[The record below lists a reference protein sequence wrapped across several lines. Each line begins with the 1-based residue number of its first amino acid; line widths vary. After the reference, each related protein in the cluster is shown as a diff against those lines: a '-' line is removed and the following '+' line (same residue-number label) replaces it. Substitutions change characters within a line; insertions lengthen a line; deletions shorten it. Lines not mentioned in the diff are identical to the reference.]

1 MTMFITGGTSSIGRV
16 LVKELAAK
24 GIQTRVLVRKS
35 SNRNMLE
42 LPGVEFVDGDVTD
55 LEAIQIGMEG
65 CQSVTHLAA
74 IVGHNVPET
83 EWWRVNR
90 DGSRNVLQ
98 AAHDLQVNSMVQVS
112 TLSVLG
118 HTQPGEIADETR
130 PIDPTR
136 YVNLY
141 QKTKHAA
148 DDIARDYAA
157 KGLSVK
163 IVYPA
168 FGYGCSQATSH
179 PSLQDQ
185 TLLRMAAGKPVA
197 IMGSGKNRLCLSYYK
212 DTVAG
217 ILLAHEKGRTGEGYI
232 LGNDNLTFREIWD
245 AVAEV
250 LGKKP
255 PRRRI
260 PLSILKLVS
269 IGSRVLT
276 GKSVFPP
283 DFFEMLGLDWCF
295 SNRKAKESLGWQP
308 HSFLEGLRETWM
320 EYQKQGWSHGF
331 TAYRY
336 P

>member
-16 LVKELAAK
+16 LVRELSAK
-24 GIQTRVLVRKS
+24 GIPVRVMVRKN
-35 SNRNMLE
+35 SNRSLLE
-42 LPGVEFVDGDVTD
+42 FPKVTFVDGDVTD
-55 LEAIQIGMEG
+55 ADAVRKGMEG

-74 IVGHNVPET
+74 IVGHNVPEA
-83 EWWRVNR
+83 EWWHVNR

-98 AAHDLQVNSMVQVS
+98 AAYDLQVGVVLVS
-112 TLSVLG
+112 SLSVLG
-118 HTQPGEIADETR
+118 NTQPGEIADETR
-130 PIDPTR
+130 PIDTGK

-148 DDIARDYAA
+148 DEIAQDYAA

-197 IMGSGKNRLCLSYYK
+197 IMGSGRNRLCLSYYN

-217 ILLAHEKGRTGEGYI
+217 ILLAHEKGKTGEGYI
-232 LGNDNLTFREIWD
+232 LGNDNLTFKEIWA

-250 LGKKP
+250 LGKEP

-260 PLSILKLVS
+260 PLPVLKLIS
-269 IGSRVLT
+269 SASRVLT

-283 DFFEMLGLDWCF
+283 DFFEMIGFDWSF
-295 SNRKAKESLGWQP
+295 SNQKAKELLGWQP
-308 HSFLEGLRETWM
+308 HSFHDGLRETWK
-320 EYQKQGWSHGF
+320 EYQEQGWGI
-331 TAYRY
+331 RD
-336 P
+336 